1 MATLKIK
8 SDVNELKKI
17 QDELKRMNEVMKPLR
32 KRKKE
37 IEDNILDYM
46 KTNGKQGLQGIKLND
61 LEIVAVEKKVHQ
73 KLKKSEKENT
83 AVQLLQQSG
92 VTNPRKLYHDLEE
105 MLKGKEESKQ
115 ALKMT
120 DKASTKVK

>member
-73 KLKKSEKENT
+73 KLKKSVKENT
-83 AVQLLQQSG
+83 AVQLL
-92 VTNPRKLYHDLEE
+92 
-105 MLKGKEESKQ
+105 
-115 ALKMT
+115 
-120 DKASTKVK
+120 